1 MRFFKARISLII
13 FYTGIV
19 SISVLHS
26 RFTQATI
33 VDSVELPAQQQTWSS
48 SQLSTGGMSVQP
60 QTIMFSSKKDITHA
74 LWMAKKSLKAGQF
87 KNVISISQQILNKEA
102 DNINALAFMA
112 AAHRVLGDD
121 ERYQKEAMQLKRLAP
136 ESPALYLSI
145 ATAYAAI
152 NNPQQSEAVYRQ
164 GLQVVAEKTELSMGL
179 AVLYQQ
185 QGQTEKA
192 SRLYKTV
199 LQTRGLADQDFLNA
213 SFALCQIDLNN
224 KAYDK
229 VIQRATSI
237 TQLYPP
243 FPQSYKF
250 LAMAYNQQGKPEQSV
265 KVYRKLLD
273 VNPAIP
279 AAYQQLALLYANQL
293 KDLNRA
299 LGYALQAA
307 QKFPDDARS
316 QDILGWVYYSQQ
328 QFPAALKH
336 FSNATRLNA
345 SVADYFYHLGLVYQ
359 KMGNNSDAQAAFMRS
374 MALLGEGSPTV
385 FRQELKE
392 RIQQTH

>member
-13 FYTGIV
+13 IYTGMV

-33 VDSVELPAQQQTWSS
+33 VDSVEPSDKQQIGLS
-48 SQLSTGGMSVQP
+48 SQLATGGMSVQP
-60 QTIMFSSKKDITHA
+60 QSIMLNSKKDITRA
-74 LWMAKKSLKAGQF
+74 LWMAKKSLQAGQF

-102 DNINALAFMA
+102 DNINALAYMA

-121 ERYQKEAMQLKRLAP
+121 DRYQQEAMQLKRLAP
-136 ESPALYLSI
+136 ESPVLYLAI
-145 ATAYAAI
+145 ATAYTAI
-152 NNPQQSEAVYRQ
+152 NKPQQSEAVYRQ
-164 GLQVVAEKTELSMGL
+164 GLQVVAEKTELRMGL
-179 AVLYQQ
+179 AALYQQ
-185 QGQTEKA
+185 QGQTAKA

-199 LQTRGLADQDFLNA
+199 LQTRGLADQHFLNA

-243 FPQSYKF
+243 FPQSYNF
-250 LAMAYNQQGKPEQSV
+250 LAMAYNQQGKPGQSV
-265 KVYRKLLD
+265 KVYRRLLD

-279 AAYQQLALLYANQL
+279 VPYQQLALLYVNQL

-299 LGYALQAA
+299 LRYAQQAA
-307 QKFPDDARS
+307 QKFPDNARS
-316 QDILGWVYYSQQ
+316 QDILGWVYYSNQ

-336 FSNATRLNA
+336 FSNAVRLNA
-345 SVADYFYHLGLVYQ
+345 SVADYFYHLGLAYQ
-359 KMGNNSDAQAAFMRS
+359 QMGKNSDAQAAFKRS
-374 MALLGEGSPTV
+374 LALLGDRASPV

-392 RIQQTH
+392 RMQ